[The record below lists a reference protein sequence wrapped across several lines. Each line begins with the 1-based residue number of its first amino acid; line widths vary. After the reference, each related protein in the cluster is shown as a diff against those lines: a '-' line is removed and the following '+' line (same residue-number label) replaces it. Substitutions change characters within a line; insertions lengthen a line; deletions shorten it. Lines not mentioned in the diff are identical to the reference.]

1 MTVSVAIALFSYY
14 FINWT
19 GMSMGEVSLV
29 QAVIMLMAWLL
40 LPAVM
45 GFSRRFEKKTAY
57 MFSVGSLA
65 LLMLGTLWL
74 PQGAKTATFVICALS
89 GLGISAIHLIP
100 SSMLPDVIE
109 VDELSSGHRQEGAY
123 YGAAVFVNKLGEM
136 VILTLLPFALR
147 AFGYI
152 QPSTGDPA
160 PVQPAAALQAL
171 RLMIAILPAFFALLS
186 VLVAWKYPLTRARHA
201 AIRRELAERV
211 SGDNQ
216 P

>member
-1 MTVSVAIALFSYY
+1 MAIALFSYY

-19 GMSMGEVSLV
+19 GMSMAEVSLV
-29 QAVIMLMAWLL
+29 QAVIMLSAWLL

-45 GFSRRFEKKTAY
+45 VFSRRFEKKTAY
-57 MFSVGSLA
+57 LLAVGSLA

-74 PQGAKTATFVICALS
+74 PQGVKTATFVICALS

-123 YGAAVFVNKLGEM
+123 YGVTIFVNKIGEM
-136 VILTLLPFALR
+136 VILTLLPIALR
-147 AFGYI
+147 ALGYI
-152 QPSTGDPA
+152 QPSAGDPA
-160 PVQPAAALQAL
+160 PVQPTTALQAL

-186 VLVAWKYPLTRARHA
+186 ILVAWKYPLTRARHA
-201 AIRRELAERV
+201 EIRRELAERA
-211 SGDNQ
+211 SDGNL